1 MKSIYSKL
9 LILMTLSLSVG
20 YSQDTTIELEHK
32 VARFVIEDLVTGD
45 QAKEELFLTKDQIA
59 LLRSKITLKDSIIS
73 KKGDIIL
80 NYEEIIG
87 ARTEQLKTSKELS
100 KKLKQDL
107 KKEKAKSRILQ
118 MGGGLVVGAL
128 ILSVL

>member
-1 MKSIYSKL
+1 
-9 LILMTLSLSVG
+9 
-20 YSQDTTIELEHK
+20 LEHK

-87 ARTEQLKTSKELS
+87 ARTEQLNTSKELS

-118 MGGGLVVGAL
+118 MGSGLVVGAL